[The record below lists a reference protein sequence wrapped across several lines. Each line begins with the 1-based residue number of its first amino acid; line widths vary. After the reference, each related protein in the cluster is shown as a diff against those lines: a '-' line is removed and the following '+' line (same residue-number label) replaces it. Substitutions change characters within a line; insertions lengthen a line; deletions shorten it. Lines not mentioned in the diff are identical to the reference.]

1 MYVRIRLSIIDFK
14 KEGGGGGRGDGGRYL
29 GVALVICNNMIHI
42 HNT

>member
-14 KEGGGGGRGDGGRYL
+14 KEGGGDGGRYL